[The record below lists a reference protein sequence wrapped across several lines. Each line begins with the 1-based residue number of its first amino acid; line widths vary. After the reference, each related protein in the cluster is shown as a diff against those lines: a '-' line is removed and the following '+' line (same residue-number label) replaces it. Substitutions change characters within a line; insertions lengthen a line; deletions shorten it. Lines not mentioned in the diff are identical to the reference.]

1 MAAANPELPRPDD
14 DALAL
19 SAALVDRIAE
29 AIAANGGALPFH
41 DYMHRALY
49 EPGLGYY
56 SAGSHKLGAAGDFVT
71 APEISPWF
79 GRCLAREAAPVLQ
92 ALGGGDILEPGAGS
106 GRLAVAVLTELE
118 RLEVLPGRYRI
129 LEVSADLR
137 ERQRAT
143 LAAECPHLLARVV
156 WEDTLPDGLRG
167 VVLAN
172 EVLDALPV
180 HRFRITED
188 GAREL
193 AVATTPEGGFVEV
206 EKPLDDP
213 RLEARLTAIQEAVGP
228 LPTGYESEIGLAA
241 EDWTSALADALTAGL
256 ILLIDYGFPRH
267 EFYHPQRDG
276 GTLMGHYRHHSHT
289 DPFLYPGLSDLT
301 AHVDFTAIAT
311 AAWEAGLNVA
321 GFTTQ
326 AHYLLGT
333 GLAEAMETVNPVD
346 QRAQA
351 ELARA
356 MRTLTM
362 PEEMGE
368 LFKVLAL
375 TRGDDLPPL
384 QGFTLR
390 DMRGRL

>member
-19 SAALVDRIAE
+19 SAALVDRIAGAIE
-29 AIAANGGALPFH
+29 AAGGALPFH
-41 DYMHRALY
+41 DYMRRVLY

-56 SAGSHKLGAAGDFVT
+56 SAGSHKFGAAGDFIT
-71 APEISPWF
+71 APEVSPWF
-79 GRCLAREAAPVLQ
+79 GRCLAREAAPVLR
-92 ALGGGDILEPGAGS
+92 ALDGGDVLEPGAGS
-106 GRLAVAVLTELE
+106 GRMAVAVLAELE
-118 RLEVLPGRYRI
+118 RLDALPEHYRI

-137 ERQRAT
+137 ERQREILT
-143 LAAECPHLLARVV
+143 AECPHLLERVV
-156 WEDTLPDGLRG
+156 WEEALPEGLRG

-180 HRFRITED
+180 HRFRKTES
-188 GAREL
+188 GPREL
-193 AVATTPEGGFVEV
+193 AVAATPEGGFVEV
-206 EKPLDDP
+206 EQPLDDP
-213 RLEARLTAIQEAVGP
+213 RLRAGLATIEEAVGS
-228 LPTGYESEIGLAA
+228 LPPGYESEIGLAA
-241 EDWTSALADALTAGL
+241 EDWTTALAGSLEAGL

-311 AAWEAGLNVA
+311 AAWEAGLEVA
-321 GFTTQ
+321 GFATQ
-326 AHYLLGT
+326 AHYLLAT
-333 GLAEAMETVNPVD
+333 GLAEAMEDVNPVD

-375 TRGDDLPPL
+375 TRGDALPSL
-384 QGFTLR
+384 QGFALR